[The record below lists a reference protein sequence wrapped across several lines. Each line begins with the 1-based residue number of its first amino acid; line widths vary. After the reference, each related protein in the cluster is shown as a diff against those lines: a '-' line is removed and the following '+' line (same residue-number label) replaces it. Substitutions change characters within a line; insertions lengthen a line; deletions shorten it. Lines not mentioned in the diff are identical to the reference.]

1 MTVSILFL
9 KSELKTHNSDMKMK
23 SNKKTIDENEEK
35 LKYQTKQEELNG
47 TIENLRLKKSKQEK
61 IEKLRESKMKT
72 KDELQ
77 ENVKEEVK
85 NFLTKR
91 MNNQG

>member
-1 MTVSILFL
+1 
-9 KSELKTHNSDMKMK
+9 MKMK
-23 SNKKTIDENEEK
+23 SNKRTIDENEEK

-47 TIENLRLKKSKQEK
+47 TIENLRLKKTKQEK

-77 ENVKEEVK
+77 ENVKEDVK
-85 NFLTKR
+85 FFFII
-91 MNNQG
+91 